1 MALAQTRQK
10 YKVRTEE
17 HMLRLGEYQELKVIK
32 KVDFGVYLAQEEG
45 EERVLLPKKE
55 LPGGVKIGDVQR
67 VFLYKDSKDR
77 LIATLREPR
86 LTLDKI
92 ALLTV
97 KEVGKIGAFLDWGLE
112 KDLLLP
118 FREQTKRVR
127 AGEECLAALYI
138 DKSQRLCATMNVYP
152 YLEKNSPYKTGDQ
165 VKGRIYETSDNFGVF
180 VAVDDQYSALIPKRE
195 AAGTLVIGDV
205 VEARV
210 TKVKEDGK
218 LDLSVREKSYLQI
231 EEDAENI
238 MQVIDEF
245 AGVLPF
251 NDRVSPEII
260 KREFGLSKNA
270 FKRAVGRL
278 LRQGRIEITENRII
292 KL

>member
-86 LTLDKI
+86 LTLGKI